1 MEIFYTLCKAISL
14 GVIAGFIIG
23 SLKFLSKKE
32 YSEERSQAARKFINQ
47 LAAILKY
54 ITFLLLLLGLVWCI
68 YFLVLGA
75 VDPLQAEYANNMSG
89 LIVSILTVISVIFAF
104 VEFLRRT

>member
-1 MEIFYTLCKAISL
+1 MEIFYTLCRAISL

-23 SLKFLSKKE
+23 SFKFLSKKE
-32 YSEERSQAARKFINQ
+32 YSEKHNQAMRKFTNQ

-75 VDPLQAEYANNMSG
+75 ADPQQAEYANNMSG

>member
-1 MEIFYTLCKAISL
+1 MDIFYTICRAVSI

-23 SLKFLSKKE
+23 SVKFFSKKE
-32 YSEERSQAARKFINQ
+32 YSEKRSQAKRKFINQ
-47 LAAILKY
+47 LSAVLKY
-54 ITFLLLLLGLVWCI
+54 ITFMLLTLGLVWCI

>member
-1 MEIFYTLCKAISL
+1 MEIFYTICRAVSI

-23 SLKFLSKKE
+23 SVKFFSKKE
-32 YSEERSQAARKFINQ
+32 YSEKRSQAKRKFINQ
-47 LAAILKY
+47 FSAVLKY
-54 ITFLLLLLGLVWCI
+54 ITFMLLTLGLVWCI

>member
-1 MEIFYTLCKAISL
+1 MEIFYMICRAVSI

-23 SLKFLSKKE
+23 SVKFFSKKE
-32 YSEERSQAARKFINQ
+32 YSEKRSQAKRKFINQ
-47 LAAILKY
+47 LSAVLKY
-54 ITFLLLLLGLVWCI
+54 ITFMLLTLGLVWCI